1 MAVTSI
7 VFPETQEWLGI
18 AAELVAGTVVNPV
31 VTIPVEKAEPD
42 EKPVWL
48 TDKSLRGKMVSEFAL
63 NQGTESAVFALN
75 GPVYL
80 DTIGHLLRNIFGDYA
95 ATGSTPTNATTF
107 TGALAVG

>member
-7 VFPETQEWLGI
+7 VFPETQEWVGI
-18 AAELVAGTVVNPV
+18 AAELVAGTVVNPA

-48 TDKSLRGKMVSEFAL
+48 TDKS
-63 NQGTESAVFALN
+63 LN

-107 TGALAVG
+107 TGALAVGATTGTLTS